1 MKLACSFLLIG
12 LFFVLDA
19 ARAQTLKESV
29 QEQVQQAGQE
39 QVQKNEPSIEPAEAA
54 PSMVEVS
61 GTKDPDWKRY
71 RAMLKGVDAFEKHHA
86 LAPQAEQKFILRPR
100 HAGASR
106 AGVTLRLAGNETSLP
121 IAMAEDGS
129 FVLPRDKQLQEE
141 DAELLINRKKEMFR
155 WWPYV
160 RSPQLAPNQ
169 RRLGDLRLE
178 CEMFWA
184 FKYDDAPFVAR
195 NVVRALGGPCTT
207 KKVSINFPADY
218 MGLKSATLVHGEL
231 RLVLPV
237 DKKTSAFLAPLSD
250 QKLSNDAIILLEYE
264 EGADSTQKTNYSGL
278 NVTAGF

>member
-1 MKLACSFLLIG
+1 
-12 LFFVLDA
+12 
-19 ARAQTLKESV
+19 
-29 QEQVQQAGQE
+29 
-39 QVQKNEPSIEPAEAA
+39 
-54 PSMVEVS
+54 
-61 GTKDPDWKRY
+61 
-71 RAMLKGVDAFEKHHA
+71 
-86 LAPQAEQKFILRPR
+86 
-100 HAGASR
+100 
-106 AGVTLRLAGNETSLP
+106 
-121 IAMAEDGS
+121 
-129 FVLPRDKQLQEE
+129 
-141 DAELLINRKKEMFR
+141 MFR

-231 RLVLPV
+231 RLVLP
-237 DKKTSAFLAPLSD
+237 LAPLSD